1 MQIAR
6 KDEFNVK
13 NDRFYEYSFKD
24 LVFYSEKSANQVIN
38 ANDAKDYFNNRHD
51 ILFKFNC
58 KCNAIFHCFKCEG
71 FVDEYCSEC
80 DFQYV
85 CPDCH
90 PNHSQ
95 TKRVKSVY
103 LQSHIPS
110 IKLNSWCKINSL
122 PFVKIFK

>member
-38 ANDAKDYFNNRHD
+38 ASDAKDYFNNRHD